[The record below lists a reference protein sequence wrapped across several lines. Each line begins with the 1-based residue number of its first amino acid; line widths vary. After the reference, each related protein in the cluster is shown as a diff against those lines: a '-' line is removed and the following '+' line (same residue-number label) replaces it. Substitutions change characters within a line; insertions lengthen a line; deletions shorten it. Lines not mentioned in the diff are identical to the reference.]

1 MANAKTKPEETPQPV
16 VSPDMEIDDA
26 KAEELAREMIL
37 AEQQAYGR
45 RRAEL
50 DAGFN
55 DVMTGDELPLDTQ
68 GLIIETGRWF
78 VYEQPYLCPEDKKT
92 VLTMQL
98 FTPLEYTKVMGD
110 WAIRWMTP
118 HGNMSPAGKFLWIV
132 VRGTAYDVKLT
143 RNTWVAQLMMTPQL
157 GLLGADVRKQLAM
170 LSQKDIRKSLDAVE
184 GLKEIE
190 IFQDARNWK
199 RVAVGNQAS
208 LDTKYESHLDSAQDM
223 YAKSTKAKS
232 MGATGFAKSLIEN
245 VDWKK
250 TFKQIIILL
259 ILSGGV
265 AYMGRV
271 YGWW

>member
-1 MANAKTKPEETPQPV
+1 MAKTKTKTEETPQPV
-16 VSPDMEIDDA
+16 ISPDTEIDDA
-26 KAEELAREMIL
+26 VAEELAREMIL

-92 VLTMQL
+92 VLTMLL
-98 FTPLEYTKVMGD
+98 FAPLEYDKVMGE

-132 VRGTAYDVKLT
+132 VRGTAYDVKLK
-143 RNTWVAQLMMTPQL
+143 RNIWVAQLTMTPQL
-157 GLLGADVRKQLAM
+157 GLLGADVRKELAM

-190 IFQDARNWK
+190 TFQDARNW
-199 RVAVGNQAS
+199 RRIAVANQAA
-208 LDTKYESHLDSAQDM
+208 LDSKYESHLDSAQDM
-223 YAKSTKAKS
+223 YAKSRKAKS
-232 MGATGFAKSLIEN
+232 MGADGFAKSLIEN

-250 TFKQIIILL
+250 TLKQIAILL
-259 ILSGGV
+259 ILAGIIGY
-265 AYMGRV
+265 AGMA